1 MALAD
6 VRDSIAVTL
15 MGWCAKLAT
24 KQYQGELASYIQ
36 LGMNH
41 TYAISEPS
49 YGEELMERPHG
60 AVHATWVSIN

>member
-24 KQYQGELASYIQ
+24 KQYQGELAELYPAR
-36 LGMNH
+36 H
-41 TYAISEPS
+41 EPHLRDQRA
-49 YGEELMERPHG
+49 ELR
-60 AVHATWVSIN
+60 